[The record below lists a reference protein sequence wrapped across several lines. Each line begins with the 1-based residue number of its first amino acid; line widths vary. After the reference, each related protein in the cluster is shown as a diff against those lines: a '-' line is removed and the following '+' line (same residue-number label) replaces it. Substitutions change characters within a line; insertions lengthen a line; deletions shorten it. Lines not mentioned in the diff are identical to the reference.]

1 MNIPNS
7 FLKRSGKDIIVRGE
21 RGSSRKNYGCIR
33 KYMHLALDSL
43 SKREARSYNYI
54 DKLYSNYIKRK
65 LSSYMY
71 KKENLRVYS
80 KLKEDSEC
88 KQKYLFGIPD
98 LGSMVI
104 FKFRSGTHGLNEEL
118 HGNGNRKKSCVFCN
132 FECENMQFGNA
143 YASYS
148 TFRDVFL
155 HRF

>member
-21 RGSSRKNYGCIR
+21 RGSSRKSYGCIR

-71 KKENLRVYS
+71 KKGNLRVYS

-88 KQKYLFGIPD
+88 KK
-98 LGSMVI
+98 I
-104 FKFRSGTHGLNEEL
+104 FIWYSRFRF
-118 HGNGNRKKSCVFCN
+118 NGFI
-132 FECENMQFGNA
+132 
-143 YASYS
+143 
-148 TFRDVFL
+148 
-155 HRF
+155 